1 LLAHGDGH
9 ELRGLVLLGHRQG
22 LGLGAAAGL
31 VVAGE
36 CQEDDEPEQDREP
49 GGQHPE
55 HARGAVAVLED
66 AAGRG
71 VAADEQ
77 QGAHAEPDR
86 RTDDDDAQPE
96 VHQSSK
102 ATARYA
108 RAILPG

>member
-1 LLAHGDGH
+1 MSV
-9 ELRGLVLLGHRQG
+9 RIP
-22 LGLGAAAGL
+22 AAAGL

-36 CQEDDEPEQDREP
+36 GQEDDEPQQDREA

-77 QGAHAEPDR
+77 QGAHCEPHG
-86 RTDDDDAQPE
+86 RTDDDDAPPE
-96 VHQSSK
+96 VHPSSQT
-102 ATARYA
+102 TARPT